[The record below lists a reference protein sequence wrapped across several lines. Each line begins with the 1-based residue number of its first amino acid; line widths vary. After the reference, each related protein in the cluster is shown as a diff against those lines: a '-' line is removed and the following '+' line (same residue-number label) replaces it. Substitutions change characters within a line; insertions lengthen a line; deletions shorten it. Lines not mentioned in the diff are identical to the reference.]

1 VGVDDEIQAL
11 NAMPLL
17 RLVALAGQVLR
28 QRWSRIMSEQCGL
41 TSAGANALSVLAW
54 GGLEGGLRGGLEGGM
69 AVPGRA
75 THAELARRCWVRP
88 ATLTGVID
96 TLERAGYVRRERDA
110 ADRRVVWL
118 ALTDAGWLR
127 VRQIGHEMRR
137 ALPPAVAERDSG
149 QDRVI
154 RAFLIGVITYDDKGS
169 CDGGAEHERGGLCPR
184 PGEALPEA

>member
-1 VGVDDEIQAL
+1 MGTEDEIRAL

-28 QRWSRIMSEQCGL
+28 QRWSRIMSQQGGL

-54 GGLEGGLRGGLEGGM
+54 GGIDGGF

-75 THAELARRCWVRP
+75 THAEVARRCWVRP

-96 TLERAGYVRRERDA
+96 TLERAGYVRRERDT

-118 ALTDAGWLR
+118 ALTEEGWLR
-127 VRQIGHEMRR
+127 VRQIGIELRH
-137 ALPPAVAERDSG
+137 ALPPAAALRDPE
-149 QDRVI
+149 QDAVI
-154 RAFLIGVITYDDKGS
+154 RAFLIDLITYHDEGS
-169 CDGGAEHERGGLCPR
+169 CDGPPAHERGSRCPG